1 MTNIKTIKK
10 WLQKERKECWRIE
23 EAIYD
28 YLLVDPNK
36 IERRINS
43 LIEKGIDAEVI
54 WNYFY
59 KINARSYEQFKAVLK
74 ALTKHGW
81 NINDDTLKI
90 ILDLKNPNFIEE
102 IFDFLGPNNIDI
114 DFYDEEL
121 QEFLQQKAHPSKL

>member
-28 YLLVDPNK
+28 YLLIDPNK